1 MSMKL
6 NQNEQIDKVLRF
18 DEKDVSLSKNRV
30 IVCEEIQT
38 STDRSE
44 RKRER
49 EGNIKIVRQRK
60 REREREREREEGQKE
75 RQKERKTERK
85 TE

>member
-1 MSMKL
+1 
-6 NQNEQIDKVLRF
+6 VR
-18 DEKDVSLSKNRV
+18 LSKNTV

-49 EGNIKIVRQRK
+49 EGNIKIVRQR
-60 REREREREREEGQKE
+60 EREREREGR
-75 RQKERKTERK
+75 RTERKTERK